1 MCAHAMAHFAMNHR
15 PIFEAWTAQS
25 DFLAVLAV
33 RDETALDMLRNCCEI
48 RGITMACFYEPDR
61 GDQLMAIALEPSEEA
76 TRLTSQLPLALRT
89 EPSPVAA

>member
-1 MCAHAMAHFAMNHR
+1 MAHFALNHR
-15 PIFEAWTAQS
+15 QIFEAWTTRS

-33 RDETALDMLRNCCEI
+33 KDETSLDMLRHCCET

-76 TRLTSQLPLALRT
+76 AKLTSQLPLALRT
-89 EPSPVAA
+89 EPAPVAA